1 MPSDYGG
8 VIVNGKYQLCAK
20 LGHGS
25 FGDIYKGL
33 STSFSV
39 RMVMMGLFFM

>member
-1 MPSDYGG
+1 MAEHAQGSPIDGG
-8 VIVNGKYQLCAK
+8 VVVDGKYQLCAK

-33 STSFSV
+33 
-39 RMVMMGLFFM
+39 

>member
-1 MPSDYGG
+1 MAEHAQGSPIDGG
-8 VIVNGKYQLCAK
+8 VVVNGKYQLCAK

-33 STSFSV
+33 CIPFSDA
-39 RMVMMGLFFM
+39 